1 MGNKNWVLMLTVC
14 ALCPVMSLAVVVR
27 KDKHELTVADL
38 CADHL
43 TQFPRAEAPV
53 KT

>member
-1 MGNKNWVLMLTVC
+1 MLTVC
-14 ALCPVMSLAVVVR
+14 ALCAIMSLAMVVR

-38 CADHL
+38 YADHL
-43 TQFPRAEAPV
+43 THFLRAEGPV